1 MITLEI
7 DKMSKAEKL
16 QAMES
21 LWVDLSKD
29 ETSIESFSWHG
40 DVLKETEE
48 RVSSGSES
56 PVDWATAKQELR
68 MILWYVVGGERTKS

>member
-1 MITLEI
+1 MITLEL

-16 QAMES
+16 QAMET

-29 ETSIESFSWHG
+29 ETSIESPAWHG
-40 DVLKETEE
+40 DVLRETEE

-56 PVDWATAKQELR
+56 PVDWTTAKKELR
-68 MILWYVVGGERTKS
+68 KRL